1 MGIAKTASN
10 RQRQA
15 SLIQYYQTLHDTLG
29 PQGWWPARTRME
41 VIVGAI
47 LTQNTSWRNA
57 ARALRHLRKARLF
70 QLEKLRQM
78 SPRELEFYVRPAGFF
93 RQKAATI
100 WNFVNW
106 LDRRHRG
113 SLHSLFSTPSD
124 VLRKELMKLKGLGD
138 ETVDAI
144 LLYAGRKP
152 FFVADA
158 YTRRILSRHGW
169 LPANADYATAQEF
182 IHRQLPGDAQ
192 LFNEFHALLVEIGKR
207 YCKKQAPLCGKCPL
221 AEYLPHS
228 SFSPHGDKLL
238 ITSKQEC
245 RFESSPA

>member
-57 ARALRHLRKARLF
+57 ARALRHL
-70 QLEKLRQM
+70 
-78 SPRELEFYVRPAGFF
+78 RPAGFF

-192 LFNEFHALLVEIGKR
+192 LFNEFHALLVEIGK
-207 YCKKQAPLCGKCPL
+207 
-221 AEYLPHS
+221 
-228 SFSPHGDKLL
+228 
-238 ITSKQEC
+238 
-245 RFESSPA
+245 